1 MKITRIDNP
10 PEIPK
15 YSPNRKPRAKGSYKI
30 TPASTRELQKSVAG
44 REYLA
49 QNGNKRALRGD
60 PLNRKTRQFISWD
73 GEGIN
78 YKGKG
83 NPQSYVLFGASTG
96 DYLLSNKGDELGT
109 KQIFELMLRVAKE
122 NKPAIHVGFG
132 FNYDVNM
139 MLRDVD
145 HEILIELKDNT
156 DNIFYWDDYRVK
168 YIPHKWFELS
178 KRGATKKDN
187 QSIVIYDIMTFFGT
201 TFVKALEDYLL
212 PDRPELKPVL
222 EQMQIDKDK
231 RKDLEYKNI
240 KDIIRYWKGE
250 LELMVDL
257 ANQLRKYCLEAGY
270 NLSKWHGPGAI
281 ADYIMRDNHISKH
294 MNRDLSHDII
304 EASQYAFAG
313 GRFEQFYCG
322 RYVGRIFQYDIR
334 SAYPYAITHLPSL
347 ANAKWTFRSASSFTD
362 NRGILPLKDFA
373 LYHVQFRDI
382 GLDTFHENP
391 NQTHRPEP
399 FFWRDKRDTIEFP
412 GLVTN
417 WVWGVEL
424 KAVMKHEHYRKS
436 IMIIEGWELEDSGE
450 RPFKNFIETTY
461 ALRAKWKS
469 PEVNNR
475 AQIVLKLAMN
485 SIYGKTAQI
494 KGWDEKKKLPPKWHQ
509 LEWAGFITAYCR
521 SMIFGAA
528 MQFPDKVI
536 AIETDGIFVT
546 EKLDLQIG
554 TGLGQWEETEYEGI
568 AYVQSGLYCFKT
580 KGKWSNSQVKSRGFN
595 RGSLPPKTILNAANT
610 LKDIEGGRTV
620 RFKSFTSYR
629 KLDTD
634 NNWEHWRAWQESPHV
649 AKWGMGEKRLHIT
662 GHCVKCEAKYS
673 NRWKNDPDMDMGE
686 ATTAKV
692 PMHNMVIRNPAGG
705 MCDWD
710 EEVKDG
716 LYDIH
721 SYKHKLPW
729 LDKKKNKF
737 WEDDDDYSLSDIAFY
752 DYAPQ
757 LPEDFGN

>member
-15 YSPNRKPRAKGSYKI
+15 YPATRKLRSLKHNKI
-30 TPASTRELQKSVAG
+30 TTASTVEFRKSVAG
-44 REYLA
+44 KEYLA
-49 QNGNKRALRGD
+49 QNGDKRALRCD
-60 PLNRKTRQFISWD
+60 PINRKTRQFISWD

-78 YKGKG
+78 YHGKG

-96 DYLLSNKGDELGT
+96 DYLLSKKGDELGT
-109 KQIFELMLRVAKE
+109 EQIFELMLRVATE

-139 MLRDVD
+139 ILRDVD
-145 HEILIELKDNT
+145 HEILIELKDNS
-156 DNIFYWDDYRVK
+156 DNIIYWRGYRIK

-178 KRGATKKDN
+178 KRGVTKKDN
-187 QSIVIYDIMTFFGT
+187 RNIVIYDIMTFFGT
-201 TFVKALEDYLL
+201 SFVKALEDYLL
-212 PDRPELKPVL
+212 PDRPELKPILV
-222 EQMQIDKDK
+222 QMQVDKDK
-231 RKDLEYKNI
+231 RKGLEYKNI

-257 ANQLRKYCLEAGY
+257 ANQLRLYCLEAGY

-281 ADYIMRDNHISKH
+281 ADYIMRENNIADH
-294 MNRDLSHDII
+294 MNRDLPNDII

-347 ANAKWTFRSASSFTD
+347 TNSKWLFRGASTFNDT
-362 NRGILPLKDFA
+362 RGIYPLKDFA

-382 GLDTFHENP
+382 GIDTSEDHPDITF
-391 NQTHRPEP
+391 RAMP
-399 FFWRDKRDTIEFP
+399 FFWRNKLDVIEYP

-424 KAVMKHEHYRKS
+424 KAAMLVEHNRKS
-436 IMIIEGWELEDSGE
+436 ITITEGWELEDTGE

-485 SIYGKTAQI
+485 SIYGKTAQHI
-494 KGWDEKKKLPPKWHQ
+494 GWNEQKKLPPKWHQ

-521 SMIFGAA
+521 SMIYAA
-528 MQFPDKVI
+528 AIQFPDRVI

-546 EKLDLQIG
+546 EKLNLSIG
-554 TGLGQWEETEYEGI
+554 TELGQWEETEYQGI

-580 KGKWSNSQVKSRGFN
+580 KGKWSSSQVKSRGFN
-595 RGSLPPKTILNAANT
+595 RGSLAPQTILKASNK
-610 LKDIEGGRTV
+610 LKDIEGGNTV
-620 RFKSFTSYR
+620 RFLSFTRYR
-629 KLDTD
+629 TLEQD
-634 NNWEHWRAWQESPHV
+634 NYWKHWRSWKDSPHV
-649 AKWGMGEKRLHIT
+649 AKWGLGQKRQHIRFSCPKCNLQYPDDDEKSN
-662 GHCVKCEAKYS
+662 AKI
-673 NRWKNDPDMDMGE
+673 
-686 ATTAKV
+686 
-692 PMHNMVIRNPAGG
+692 PMHTMAIFNPEGG
-705 MCDWD
+705 LNDWD
-710 EEVKDG
+710 DEVKDG

-721 SYKHKLPW
+721 SHKYKLPW
-729 LDKKKNKF
+729 IDKKKNLFK
-737 WEDDDDYSLSDIAFY
+737 EDLDNDDGNETSFTVYG
-752 DYAPQ
+752 P
-757 LPEDFGN
+757 DFGI